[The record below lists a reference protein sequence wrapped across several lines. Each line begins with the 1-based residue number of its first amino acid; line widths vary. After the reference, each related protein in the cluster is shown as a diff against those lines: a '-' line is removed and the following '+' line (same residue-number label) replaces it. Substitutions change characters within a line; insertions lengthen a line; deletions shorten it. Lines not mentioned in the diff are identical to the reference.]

1 MGGVSLRMG
10 GAKAGEAKKTQ
21 QLEAYSL
28 QSQHSEMQVLSLTSV
43 LMGGMVDLPKQDPIS
58 LSIYTFDKIFT

>member
-1 MGGVSLRMG
+1 MGGIWMGGVSLRMG
-10 GAKAGEAKKTQ
+10 DKTQ
-21 QLEAYSL
+21 QVEAYSL

-58 LSIYTFDKIFT
+58 LSLYTLY